1 MKNAKEVKSK
11 RAVFLF
17 TLAFLLCGLVFWLG
31 GCGYFVKVD
40 TFLDQLAADVWTL
53 GSEPEAHAQLG
64 ETEAEGRRRHL
75 RNARINRQ
83 EMMGDI
89 DRALLLDKPS
99 KLTDKR
105 IP

>member
-1 MKNAKEVKSK
+1 MKNAKKNSK
-11 RAVFLF
+11 FNLVLSII
-17 TLAFLLCGLVFWLG
+17 LCALVFWLS

-40 TFLDQLAADVWTL
+40 AFLDQLAADVWTL
-53 GSEPEAHAQLG
+53 GSDPEAHAQLG
-64 ETEAEGRRRHL
+64 ETEAEGRRRHI
-75 RNARINRQ
+75 RAARINQQ
-83 EMMGDI
+83 ELMEDI